1 MLDIFARARS
11 YQSLTPAERA
21 FLRLLEGLASVALVG
36 AATAAAQYLS
46 SPAGASLGSFDW
58 PLIARVCVA
67 GAAVA
72 VLMAVAK
79 YFKAHG
85 DPALADTLG
94 ALATRLASEA
104 GASGASSGASPANP
118 PAPAGPAG
126 PEGAGAAPSQ

>member
-46 SPAGASLGSFDW
+46 SPAGASLGSLDW

-85 DPALADTLG
+85 DPALADALG
-94 ALATRLASEA
+94 ALATRLAGEA
-104 GASGASSGASPANP
+104 GASGTSPANP
-118 PAPAGPAG
+118 PTPADP
-126 PEGAGAAPSQ
+126 PSPDGAGAATSQ

>member
-1 MLDIFARARS
+1 MLSIFARARS
-11 YQSLTPAERA
+11 YRSLTPAERA

-46 SPAGASLGSFDW
+46 SPAPAGLGALDW
-58 PLIARVCVA
+58 ALIARVCVA

-85 DPALADTLG
+85 DPALADVLG
-94 ALATRLASEA
+94 VLATHLAAEA
-104 GASGASSGASPANP
+104 RASGASSADP
-118 PAPAGPAG
+118 PTLAGP
-126 PEGAGAAPSQ
+126 PGAAPSLSQ